1 MTASEKGWPV
11 VYFRAADGSEPVD
24 AFIDALAPKVQ
35 VVLDNQIERIALF
48 GPHLPFP
55 HSSQVEGELR
65 ELRCH
70 YGNTLFRILYRR
82 SDNLFVLL
90 HALEK
95 RTGTIPEADKQI
107 ARERWAD
114 FKRRMNE
121 APRRPPRAAGHDA
134 P

>member
-1 MTASEKGWPV
+1 MTTSGSGWPV
-11 VYFRAADGSEPVD
+11 VYYRAADGREPVN
-24 AFIDALAPKVQ
+24 AFIDALPPKVQ

-48 GPHLPFP
+48 GPRLPFP

-70 YGNTLFRILYRR
+70 YGNTLYRILYRR
-82 SDNLFVLL
+82 SDNLLVLL
-90 HALEK
+90 HILEK
-95 RTGTIPEADKQI
+95 RTGAIPEADKQV

-114 FKRRMNE
+114 FKRRMDE
-121 APRRPPRAAGHDA
+121 TPRRPPRAAGHEA